1 MLTDI
6 LSSTAVFSIWY
17 SSVHSLE
24 FIEDNAKFAVIT
36 KENHEKNRLQCN
48 LKQKI

>member
-24 FIEDNAKFAVIT
+24 FIEDNAKFAMLRKAKI
-36 KENHEKNRLQCN
+36 RLPDI